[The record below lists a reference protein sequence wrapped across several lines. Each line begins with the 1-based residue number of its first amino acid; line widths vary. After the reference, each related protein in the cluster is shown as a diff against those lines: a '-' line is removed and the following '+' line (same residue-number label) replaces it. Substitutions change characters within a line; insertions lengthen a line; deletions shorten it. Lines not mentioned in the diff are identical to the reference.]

1 MFRITQNWLSLLNEE
16 FKKPY
21 FLTLQNFLKNE
32 YNTKKIYPAPENVF
46 NAINYV
52 KYEDVKVV
60 IFGQDPY
67 HQPRQA
73 HGLAFSVQEGI
84 KIPPSLVNIYKEI
97 ENEFGIKCNDSG
109 NLLRWAKQGV
119 LLLNTVL
126 TVEDSHPNSHKGKG
140 WENFTKKIVEILNAR
155 NEQIIFVLWGAN
167 AQIFKPLIDTS
178 KHVILQSTHPS
189 PLSAYQGFFGNNH
202 FKKINEILISKN
214 KTPIDWH

>member
-1 MFRITQNWLSLLNEE
+1 MFRITQNWLSLLKDE
-16 FKKPY
+16 FQKPY
-21 FLTLQNFLKNE
+21 FLTLQDFLKNE

-67 HQPRQA
+67 HQPHQA

-97 ENEFGIKCNDSG
+97 EHEFGIKCNDSG

-155 NEQIIFVLWGAN
+155 SEQIIFVLWGAN

-178 KHVILQSTHPS
+178 KHVILQSAHPS

-202 FKKINEILISKN
+202 FKKINEILISEN
-214 KTPIDWH
+214 KAPIDWH